1 MSLNIEHI
9 SKWLSYFNGQEN
21 FKSSCN
27 WMPLLAFMWLI
38 TIDIYK
44 SDLTL
49 SVPEL
54 SWTLLP
60 CMPFHTKAYPHKLQ
74 MQQSACLFFLSA
86 TLPFA
91 VSCVWSPLSCWYLC
105 LNWMRRSERVEVTR
119 NGGFSQ
125 NLQTQHFNTS
135 DRLRLSFY
143 TLLLRSKTGLAV
155 CNSFLES
162 HQSTW
167 SFLEIR
173 DADFDAC
180 ILYFNQAFIFMINV
194 TKSFKK

>member
-1 MSLNIEHI
+1 MD
-9 SKWLSYFNGQEN
+9 K
-21 FKSSCN
+21 K
-27 WMPLLAFMWLI
+27 
-38 TIDIYK
+38 
-44 SDLTL
+44 TL
-49 SVPEL
+49 SQAATECLFWLLCGSLQLIFISQIWHFLCLNFLEL
-54 SWTLLP
+54 CYHACHFILRPT
-60 CMPFHTKAYPHKLQ
+60 PHKLQ